1 MVNCGI
7 GAKVAE
13 HLGVRTVHW
22 VKTSWKVIRK
32 WRFCPDNPPWTRP
45 LNTVASR
52 GSNQVAKAKRKFGS
66 LRWPHLHYAPHWG
79 PTFWP
84 EEFFVL
90 VILRI
95 WISFGYNLSFFIHSF
110 NTVLLSIYYELVIK
124 IVAIDTIVNKHRHNP
139 CPPTKILLCSFKY
152 FFLHCKIALNQQIR
166 FKTSTARYLTV
177 ARGGMVS
184 CIPFPKY
191 CFSHSRRDKR
201 SLILLTDLKAGK
213 KLIPQVQFQGRRER
227 WGMLLRGIRRY
238 MLHRRH
244 SPVQRAPIT
253 FLVLN
258 WTVFRLGGF
267 KEQRKKIKCQKHT
280 SLWSRKWGWWF
291 PIWL

>member
-7 GAKVAE
+7 GGQSSRAFGGE
-13 HLGVRTVHW
+13 ERTAHW
-22 VKTSWKVIRK
+22 VKTIWTVIRK
-32 WRFCPDNPPWTRP
+32 WRFCPDYPPWTRP

-52 GSNQVAKAKRKFGS
+52 GSNQVAKAKWKFGS

-90 VILRI
+90 LILRI
-95 WISFGYNLSFFIHSF
+95 WISFGYNSSFFFHSF

-139 CPPTKILLCSFKY
+139 CPPTKILLCSLKY
-152 FFLHCKIALNQQIR
+152 FFLRCKIARNQQIR
-166 FKTSTARYLTV
+166 FKTNIACYLTV

-201 SLILLTDLKAGK
+201 SLILSTDPKAGK
-213 KLIPQVQFQGRRER
+213 KLIPQVQFQGPAGAFRNAPKRDSSLQAAQETQSCPASSNYLFSFKLNR
-227 WGMLLRGIRRY
+227 VFLP
-238 MLHRRH
+238 
-244 SPVQRAPIT
+244 SVKVQT
-253 FLVLN
+253 
-258 WTVFRLGGF
+258 
-267 KEQRKKIKCQKHT
+267 
-280 SLWSRKWGWWF
+280 WWF
-291 PIWL
+291 WRTEGKN